1 MVVFRGTEPL
11 SLVDWSTDFM
21 VGMEA
26 TAGLGRMHS
35 YVWLCVAVWLCVLWL
50 CVLCVAVCGRAAVW
64 PCVLWLCVAVGL
76 CVAVCGRV
84 CVAVWLYA
92 HVSINSHGFPVVVGF
107 RGTSGFK
114 HALGIAQ
121 SQLVNQR
128 PDPASLYCVLCR
140 IVDSLSAGRGRG
152 TIVYVTGHSL
162 GAALAATFA
171 AHYMRDHPNVC
182 VRTYPFAQPRVG
194 DGDFCTCLDAL
205 VAAPMTPRRPRRVFR
220 RFVNNNDVIP
230 RSAATMMGYCHEPP
244 VPADRS
250 ADGCEAFY
258 IDAYNR
264 LHRLPRGYW
273 SEAPPFETWT
283 VCFTVP
289 CACAFAC
296 MSGCMTH
303 NLGCSLFTAGVH
315 QAVAAAAVR
324 AVTAASAMATVAPL
338 LVRLVPQRSHA
349 RRLRG
354 RTGMEHRCQ
363 AVADVIKQCRVTS
376 VVKSLRHHA
385 QRS

>member
-35 YVWLCVAVWLCVLWL
+35 YVPLCC
-50 CVLCVAVCGRAAVW
+50 CVAVCGCVAVLLCGCVWLCHCAAVW
-64 PCVLWLCVAVGL
+64 PCVAAC
-76 CVAVCGRV
+76 
-84 CVAVWLYA
+84 VWLYA

-283 VCFTVP
+283 VCFYVP
-289 CACAFAC
+289 CGCAFAC

-303 NLGCSLFTAGVH
+303 NLACSRQAFTKLWQRRRSEPLLRRALWLPSLPFWYGCFLNDHMPGDYAEGLEWN
-315 QAVAAAAVR
+315 
-324 AVTAASAMATVAPL
+324 TAA
-338 LVRLVPQRSHA
+338 R
-349 RRLRG
+349 
-354 RTGMEHRCQ
+354 E
-363 AVADVIKQCRVTS
+363 
-376 VVKSLRHHA
+376 
-385 QRS
+385 